1 MSTHID
7 SLPLNITLSIG
18 NVCFHLA
25 PASAPIED
33 KWQASSPK
41 ELASPRTTAVAH
53 RRRAQRRNQTQLVFA
68 ESDQPENSKAEL
80 PILSIRQGKS
90 QQQQRQQPSSS
101 SQFSSTSLSN
111 ANANN
116 MAPPS
121 PMRQHI
127 LGRVRAM
134 KEKIEVEE
142 RRQSGSYHKKSNTI
156 GSPKPRNSQPL
167 ADLSGYYVD
176 LHSFTG
182 TLRITSITNVN
193 PVSNYEHSG
202 GFDGGT
208 CTSKSDYITKNS
220 PGHDLQSPRKRIVH
234 KNNGEIALKRSKTRS
249 FTWIASNDNEVEIGM
264 DRAVKNFMYD
274 GIDSEKKFD
283 FVDAV
288 SDREDESKE
297 EHPKFEFGS
306 PTLSSKGVQ
315 TNMLDRSFASQKNKP
330 TQDSGKMSKSLPTP
344 QNIDNG
350 PNHKASI
357 QTTKQTDKAR
367 TSFSTPPKL
376 LQYAQQAMKQI
387 GFSAKEESYNVLGSD
402 PALAVE
408 SSLRSWD
415 AVTGGNE
422 YNDMDGSELHHA
434 CESLDLSRIH
444 RALESTDING
454 TMAIDS
460 SGKLPIH
467 VLADNRELI
476 TENGAAC
483 EDIVDI
489 FAQIMGPDKMVQ
501 ALHGSSGWGP
511 FVGIIGE
518 MANLI

>member
-1 MSTHID
+1 
-7 SLPLNITLSIG
+7 
-18 NVCFHLA
+18 
-25 PASAPIED
+25 
-33 KWQASSPK
+33 
-41 ELASPRTTAVAH
+41 
-53 RRRAQRRNQTQLVFA
+53 
-68 ESDQPENSKAEL
+68 
-80 PILSIRQGKS
+80 
-90 QQQQRQQPSSS
+90 
-101 SQFSSTSLSN
+101 
-111 ANANN
+111 
-116 MAPPS
+116 
-121 PMRQHI
+121 
-127 LGRVRAM
+127 
-134 KEKIEVEE
+134 
-142 RRQSGSYHKKSNTI
+142 
-156 GSPKPRNSQPL
+156 
-167 ADLSGYYVD
+167 
-176 LHSFTG
+176 
-182 TLRITSITNVN
+182 
-193 PVSNYEHSG
+193 
-202 GFDGGT
+202 
-208 CTSKSDYITKNS
+208 
-220 PGHDLQSPRKRIVH
+220 
-234 KNNGEIALKRSKTRS
+234 
-249 FTWIASNDNEVEIGM
+249 
-264 DRAVKNFMYD
+264 
-274 GIDSEKKFD
+274 
-283 FVDAV
+283 
-288 SDREDESKE
+288 
-297 EHPKFEFGS
+297 
-306 PTLSSKGVQ
+306 
-315 TNMLDRSFASQKNKP
+315 
-330 TQDSGKMSKSLPTP
+330 MSKSLPTP

-367 TSFSTPPKL
+367 TSFSTPQKL